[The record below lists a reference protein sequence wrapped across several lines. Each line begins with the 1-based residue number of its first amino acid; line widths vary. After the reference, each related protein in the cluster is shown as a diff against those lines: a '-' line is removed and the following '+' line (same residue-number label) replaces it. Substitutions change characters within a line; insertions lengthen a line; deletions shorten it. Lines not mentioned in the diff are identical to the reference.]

1 MNFLSLI
8 GIECRKIRRSKIL
21 LLLAAAVIIYWIPS
35 ILNARLNFT
44 MQAEGISPEH
54 NFMIQGFLGMSWFIF
69 PASMMVSIVLMHQTE
84 RAERGMLKMMAL
96 PVNMAKLCLAKFILL
111 LMLAVLQLLLM
122 VGMYYVSAAIVTR
135 TQNYAF
141 CLPAGLIFR
150 EAGLLFVS
158 SVPMLAVF
166 WLLSV
171 CISTPIFSI
180 GAGLASVVPSVIAIN
195 TKIWYVYPMCYPF
208 YVITAEYGKLAENL
222 SEPDLRYPL
231 WIPIAIG
238 VAVVSLLISCLM
250 FGQAER
256 R

>member
-1 MNFLSLI
+1 MNLLSLI

-21 LLLAAAVIIYWIPS
+21 LILTIAVIVYWIPS

-54 NFMIQGFLGMSWFIF
+54 NFLIQGFLGMAWFIF
-69 PASMMVSIVLMHQTE
+69 PASMMVSVVLLHQTE
-84 RAERGMLKMMAL
+84 RSGRGMLKMMAL

-111 LMLAVLQLLLM
+111 LMLAAVQLLLA

-135 TQNYAF
+135 TQSYDF
-141 CLPAGLIFR
+141 LLPAGLIFR
-150 EAGLLFVS
+150 EAGLIFLS

-171 CISTPIFSI
+171 CIRTPVFSI
-180 GAGLASVVPSVIAIN
+180 GAGLASVVPSVLVIN
-195 TKIWYVYPMCYPF
+195 TEVWFLYPMCYPF

-222 SEPDLRYPL
+222 GESNMRYML
-231 WIPIAIG
+231 WLPAAF
-238 VAVVSLLISCLM
+238 VVTFVSLLISCLI